1 MDPVPG
7 EPREHMD
14 ALLRFLVPFAQRQV
28 DLYGGFPPF
37 GASMAPD
44 GELEVLTPEEGTTVE
59 QQLEEVREHARERAG
74 DGALLAIGVCSEVDL
89 PPGEFEEGI
98 RVELEHRDADP
109 ITCVLPFRSTDD
121 ELTYGEIVALPG
133 HRHTWSP

>member
-1 MDPVPG
+1 MNDLPG
-7 EPREHMD
+7 APQEHMD
-14 ALLRFLVPFAQRQV
+14 ALLKFLVPFAQRQV
-28 DLYGGFPPF
+28 DLYGGFAPF

-44 GELEVLTPEEGTTVE
+44 GELEVLTPGDGTTVE
-59 QQLEEVREHARERAG
+59 QQLEEVREHARDRAG
-74 DGALLAIGVCSEVDL
+74 DGSLLALGVCSEVDL

-133 HRHTWSP
+133 RRRTW